1 MTPNAMPT
9 ASISEIEKW
18 GRLTM
23 PPSAEDV
30 HAHVNTEGMDA
41 LVVLT
46 FEIPADDLDAFMT
59 DAGYTAPLQPVGD
72 QLSAVAHFLG
82 FSEVLPDWPSDA
94 EWERLVKDPSRTLK
108 ATEADEPDYHRSI
121 LVDQTEPDDYTIFL
135 VHFEIY

>member
-23 PPSAEDV
+23 PQSAQDV
-30 HAHVNTEGMDA
+30 HAHVNTQGPDA

-46 FEIPADDLDAFMT
+46 FRIPPDDLDAFMV

-72 QLSAVAHFLG
+72 QLNAVAHFLG
-82 FSEVLPDWPSDA
+82 FSEMLPAWPTDT
-94 EWERLVKDPSRTLK
+94 EWERLVKDPARTLK
-108 ATEADEPDYHRSI
+108 GSEADEPDFHRSI
-121 LVDQTEPDDYTIFL
+121 LVDQTEADYYTIFL